1 MLKGIVELPT
11 EVQPRVETTP
21 SLLLAPL
28 PTLPTSPSSDD
39 WYGISYLE
47 RFKIDVPD
55 LRDLP
60 KVPEFEPIRTEGQL
74 VKHLLSGYQRRGRP
88 VINASE
94 AVVVSFGGTLQQ
106 ILSFDEEAGTI
117 TTNIWLNFEWM
128 DPRLAWNESHAN
140 GIEDVRLNRK
150 DVWLPDIDI
159 YNLVKKNHL
168 GREGNDELVLTSSG
182 SITWIPPFLL
192 TTTCKVDNT
201 GFPFDEQ
208 NCKIKFRSWSH
219 TAKMIEIHLKDEQ
232 LDLASYVLNDDWALN
247 YALTELSEI
256 SHGAG
261 STYQSLTF
269 TINLKRRTWP
279 GFMEK
284 TLSRHIWILIRSSLL
299 TIINILSFLMAANQP
314 SPRLLLHLVS
324 LLTLSLDANKV
335 PQPSLMATLLG
346 SCTFTIVLAIVHTV
360 LMASLA
366 NCHGCL
372 LVCNPIC
379 PTGWVLKKEE
389 EIIFKEKILTVVW
402 WIDFAAFCTYLVGF
416 SIYFLATT
424 FSS

>member
-1 MLKGIVELPT
+1 MN
-11 EVQPRVETTP
+11 
-21 SLLLAPL
+21 
-28 PTLPTSPSSDD
+28 SSRKK
-39 WYGISYLE
+39 IQK
-47 RFKIDVPD
+47 RF
-55 LRDLP
+55 
-60 KVPEFEPIRTEGQL
+60 
-74 VKHLLSGYQRRGRP
+74 
-88 VINASE
+88 
-94 AVVVSFGGTLQQ
+94 
-106 ILSFDEEAGTI
+106 
-117 TTNIWLNFEWM
+117 NFEWM

-140 GIEDVRLNRK
+140 GIENVRLNRK
-150 DVWLPDIDI
+150 DVWLPDIEI
-159 YNLVKKNHL
+159 YNLVKSDHL
-168 GREGNDELVLTSSG
+168 GREGNDEVYRKNSFLHIHPSFQLVLTSSG
-182 SITWIPPFLL
+182 SITWIPPYLI

-201 GFPFDEQ
+201 WFPFDEQ

-219 TAKMIEIHLKDEQ
+219 TAKMIKIQLKDEQ

-261 STYQSLTF
+261 STYQSVTF
-269 TINLKRRTWP
+269 TISLKRRTWP
-279 GFMEK
+279 GLMEK

-379 PTGWVLKKEE
+379 PTWWVLKKEE

-424 FSS
+424 LSS